1 MRTSSSSWRTRRCR
15 RSGRPA
21 PTMPET
27 APPRGGR
34 LQAILEALVFAAEE
48 PLTIDDLVNLFP
60 GADRDA
66 LQAALDAVS
75 RTCDSEERGLMVQR
89 VAGGCRMTTKPDL
102 GEWVRALFRSR
113 NRRRLSAQALETLA
127 VIAYRQPVTTP
138 EIQTIRGT
146 DPSSVLE
153 ALLEKKLVRILGRKK
168 VVGKPFLYGT
178 TPEFLAHFGLNS
190 LQDLPDISE
199 FGALAAGAD
208 VPASAT
214 QGDAPEVVSPA
225 PLAARPA
232 GGALGPVVE
241 ADGGGRGNG
250 EDPEENDD
258 ENERRDD
265 GDDS

>member
-1 MRTSSSSWRTRRCR
+1 MSRLL
-15 RSGRPA
+15 RSTGPS
-21 PTMPET
+21 MPET
-27 APPRGGR
+27 PVPPQGGR
-34 LQAILEALVFAAEE
+34 LRAIVEALVFAAEE
-48 PLTIDDLVNLFP
+48 PLMIDDLVDLFP
-60 GADRDA
+60 GFERETLVTA
-66 LQAALDAVS
+66 LEAVAES
-75 RTCDSEERGLMVQR
+75 CETEERGVVVQR
-89 VAGGCRMTTKPDL
+89 VAGGYRMTTKPDL
-102 GEWVRALFRSR
+102 GEWVRALFRSC

-127 VIAYRQPVTTP
+127 IIAYRQPVTTP

-214 QGDAPEVVSPA
+214 QGDAPAVASPA
-225 PLAARPA
+225 PVAARPA
-232 GGALGPVVE
+232 GDALGPFE
-241 ADGGGRGNG
+241 EEDEDDGGNG